1 MKSGNNKAREIFFWM
16 LLCVFLCACGAAPA
30 EGMEVGDTSG
40 ISDPL
45 AGAQRNPDG
54 SITIE
59 SGTYGVDIEDQAER
73 APLSPDEWQQRLNR
87 AAALNGAETPTVY
100 KDPVTGEISDVE
112 VVYMGIGRSMIILN
126 GEKRMVNTVDLEWMN
141 EAPDGKVLAVVFT
154 PKNGYAAMYAGKSK
168 KTTLLKQCRTDS
180 VVRVISSGDRWTL
193 VDHEGMRGY
202 VQTSSLE
209 FFLNDHV
216 EFQAG
221 MISVKG
227 RTKGRD
233 TVNIRSRDDKC
244 RVLQDYTLGTPLTVF
259 DMVDDW
265 AEVDVCGWH
274 CRINSKYVTLEKET
288 ASAD

>member
-1 MKSGNNKAREIFFWM
+1 M
-16 LLCVFLCACGAAPA
+16 
-30 EGMEVGDTSG
+30 
-40 ISDPL
+40 
-45 AGAQRNPDG
+45 
-54 SITIE
+54 
-59 SGTYGVDIEDQAER
+59 
-73 APLSPDEWQQRLNR
+73 
-87 AAALNGAETPTVY
+87 
-100 KDPVTGEISDVE
+100 
-112 VVYMGIGRSMIILN
+112 
-126 GEKRMVNTVDLEWMN
+126 
-141 EAPDGKVLAVVFT
+141 
-154 PKNGYAAMYAGKSK
+154 
-168 KTTLLKQCRTDS
+168 
-180 VVRVISSGDRWTL
+180 VRVISSGDRWTL